1 MRSLCGFTL
10 ANIQKSSRLET
21 YLTLPSAKRYYGHAC
36 AMAGQDA
43 VPQRRQ
49 SLLPRRAASTATRR
63 LAERTSM
70 YAKGAD
76 IAKTLD
82 PMQESAAT
90 ALPVISST
98 RTLVKEP
105 EASPKD
111 VVQTGITS
119 RNSSN
124 EIASQ
129 KSLEPPQRTTSLR
142 KPSTLARTAST
153 SRRTNA
159 TKPVTVAPTSGLR
172 SHTEPIMDTS
182 MASNTKA
189 ASRITIMTR
198 SASRKD
204 LSLQISSAVKSG
216 DSVEKPD
223 PKSRLP
229 SYTPASDH
237 AIQPRLAIKVST
249 DGGNHPKMRSDMAKV
264 GNSKLLSHR
273 KSASVAANLGK
284 GSVTLPRRASTAQFI
299 ERKPSKVHRPSFST
313 MQQHFTP
320 QEESKRITRSRASS
334 VSGPQAADL
343 HISDQDSAHQVE
355 LLQLHLLHRS
365 VHMVQSQWLQSAE
378 DKLRRRFEDLV
389 PKHTKLR
396 SAYNERQTRRNA
408 LALAAWISDSTG
420 GPLAEKIRTLS
431 WIIMEVDGF
440 LDPAGQY
447 MRVITT
453 FEEWFHWAFEVFE
466 SRSMMQN
473 SELRIIEGLG
483 NPWRSDVANLEALL
497 ASYSTRLKSLGPAHE
512 ESCLARVLSLIESAL
527 ASMLEEMDNVRSIE
541 SDMMFRESDWLRDAV
556 NALV

>member
-1 MRSLCGFTL
+1 
-10 ANIQKSSRLET
+10 
-21 YLTLPSAKRYYGHAC
+21 
-36 AMAGQDA
+36 
-43 VPQRRQ
+43 
-49 SLLPRRAASTATRR
+49 
-63 LAERTSM
+63 M

-82 PMQESAAT
+82 SLQESAAT

-98 RTLVKEP
+98 RTLGKEP
-105 EASPKD
+105 GASAKD
-111 VVQTGITS
+111 AVQTRVTGRI
-119 RNSSN
+119 SSN
-124 EIASQ
+124 DLASQ

-142 KPSTLARTAST
+142 KPSTVARTAST
-153 SRRTNA
+153 SRRNNA
-159 TKPVTVAPTSGLR
+159 TKPLTVAPTSGLR

-182 MASNTKA
+182 TVSNTKA
-189 ASRITIMTR
+189 APRITIMTR

-204 LSLQISSAVKSG
+204 LALQPSLAVKSG
-216 DSVEKPD
+216 GSVEKPD
-223 PKSRLP
+223 PESRLP
-229 SYTPASDH
+229 SYTPAPDH
-237 AIQPRLAIKVST
+237 AIKPRLANEIST
-249 DGGNHPKMRSDMAKV
+249 GGGYLPKTRSDMAKV
-264 GNSKLLSHR
+264 GNSKLLGHR
-273 KSASVAANLGK
+273 KSASVATNLGK
-284 GSVTLPRRASTAQFI
+284 GSATLPRRASTAQFI
-299 ERKPSKVHRPSFST
+299 ERKPSKVRRPSFST

-320 QEESKRITRSRASS
+320 KEESKRLTRSRASS
-334 VSGPQAADL
+334 VSGPQAANL
-343 HISDQDSAHQVE
+343 HISDQDSVHQVE

-365 VHMVQSQWLQSAE
+365 VRMVQNQWLQSAE
-378 DKLRRRFEDLV
+378 DKLRRRFEDIV

-396 SAYNERQTRRNA
+396 SAYTERQTRRNA

-431 WIIMEVDGF
+431 WIIMEVDRF

-453 FEEWFHWAFEVFE
+453 FEEWFQWAFEVFE
-466 SRSMMQN
+466 SRSMMHN

-512 ESCLARVLSLIESAL
+512 ESCLARVLSLMESTL

-541 SDMMFRESDWLRDAV
+541 SDMMFQESDWLRVAV